1 MSKSRKKRRINHRG
15 SVPVSSEG
23 IHRMF
28 YLLTPS
34 RSAATEIA
42 CAETAGGGSS
52 PFLGDAA
59 KGFDYPAYGELRQA
73 LDCAQSCH
81 RELEG
86 GDDSLVHGLLLFKSS
101 LPPPPFGFCSISK
114 WLRVNSYRR
123 SRQAGMPWA
132 VGPWSVCII

>member
-15 SVPVSSEG
+15 SVPVSIEG

-34 RSAATEIA
+34 RSAAAETA
-42 CAETAGGGSS
+42 CAETAGGGSL

-73 LDCAQSCH
+73 LDSAQSH
-81 RELEG
+81 HGEQEG
-86 GDDSLVHGLLLFKSS
+86 GDDSLVHGLLLSQAS
-101 LPPPPFGFCSISK
+101 PHLPLHFAQSVNGF
-114 WLRVNSYRR
+114 V
-123 SRQAGMPWA
+123 
-132 VGPWSVCII
+132 